1 VDYRN
6 LCKKSEVSLIIKR
19 VVVGAVMIQALSFEA
34 VFAQPEAKS
43 TDEVAKEL
51 SNPAGALASLVTSL
65 EYTTYKGD
73 LPDADDQDG
82 WTFAFQPVLPFP
94 VGDKGRRIIFRPL
107 VPVPLNQ
114 PVFDNETGKGD
125 PIKVGGGSHT
135 TYVIPGIGEFEEG
148 DINLGDISFDL
159 VYAGTEMQD
168 KHDGFLWGIGAA
180 GTLPTATDDDFGGD
194 QWRLGPEVF
203 GGVIRKWGTVGALIS
218 HQWDV
223 GGSNNDAHSVTA
235 GQYFYAIGMGNGWQ
249 IASGPNFSYDWKA
262 DSDQALTL
270 PVGLGL
276 AKTTK
281 FGATPVKFQA
291 QVQYFVEQPDAFGP
305 EWLLKFTVT
314 PVIKN
319 PFIGK

>member
-1 VDYRN
+1 
-6 LCKKSEVSLIIKR
+6 
-19 VVVGAVMIQALSFEA
+19 
-34 VFAQPEAKS
+34 
-43 TDEVAKEL
+43 
-51 SNPAGALASLVTSL
+51 
-65 EYTTYKGD
+65 
-73 LPDADDQDG
+73 
-82 WTFAFQPVLPFP
+82 
-94 VGDKGRRIIFRPL
+94 L

-114 PVFDNETGKGD
+114 PVFDDELGKGD

-180 GTLPTATDDDFGGD
+180 GTLPTATSDDFGGD

-203 GGVIRKWGTVGALIS
+203 GGVIRKWGTVGGLIN
-218 HQWDV
+218 HQWNV
-223 GGSNNDAHSVTA
+223 GGSNNDTHSVTA
-235 GQYFYAIGMGNGWQ
+235 GQYFYAIGLGDGWQ
-249 IASGPNFSYDWKA
+249 FASGPNFSYDWEA
-262 DSDQALTL
+262 DSDQAWTL
-270 PVGLGL
+270 PVGVGL
-276 AKTTK
+276 ARTVK
-281 FGATPVKFQA
+281 FGETPVKFQA

-319 PFIGK
+319 PFIGE